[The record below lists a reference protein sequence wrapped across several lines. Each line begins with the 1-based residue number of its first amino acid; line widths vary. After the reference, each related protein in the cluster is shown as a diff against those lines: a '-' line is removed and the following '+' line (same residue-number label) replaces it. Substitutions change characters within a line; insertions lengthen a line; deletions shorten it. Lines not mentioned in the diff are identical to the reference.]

1 MSDANAKSS
10 KKTSSTKKEVEKNT
24 IDVRVLE
31 IVGGPMYIQSNEL
44 IMNPENVLDYTV
56 EMVELVKSVG
66 TYTKVVDEN
75 GKIIKRVDNE
85 RKYVLDKKSIDKA
98 IKKTNSER

>member
-10 KKTSSTKKEVEKNT
+10 EKTSSTKKEVENT
-24 IDVRVLE
+24 IDVRALE

-66 TYTKVVDEN
+66 IYSKVIDEN
-75 GKIIKRVDNE
+75 GKIIKRVDN
-85 RKYVLDKKSIDKA
+85 KTNCVLDKTSIDKA
-98 IKKTNSER
+98 IKKANSER